1 MTDDET
7 RARNLTSVRR
17 AFAGIG
23 AGDAAAQL
31 ANYTDDMVLELPYTD
46 PPKRIEGK
54 DVALPY
60 LANALAAFAIEL
72 TITLVHESVD
82 PDELII
88 EFSGTGTYNPN
99 GAAYANSYIAVF
111 GFRDGLICRQRE
123 FFNPLAAQR
132 AATGA

>member
-7 RARNLTSVRR
+7 RERNLASVRR

-23 AGDAAAQL
+23 AADAAGQL
-31 ANYTDDMVLELPYTD
+31 ANYTNDMVLELPYAD

-72 TITLVHESVD
+72 TITVVHEAAD
-82 PDELII
+82 PDELIV
-88 EFSGTGTYNPN
+88 ESSGTGTYNAQRRGLRQP
-99 GAAYANSYIAVF
+99 YIAVF

-123 FFNPLAAQR
+123 FYNPLAAQR
-132 AATGA
+132 AATGG